1 MTGPDDPDKTRR
13 HPTLPGRI
21 FAGLRNNFLTGV
33 VVIAP
38 ITLTFWLLWSIAGWV
53 DGFVLPFIPSAY
65 RPEAVLGRL
74 FAPDDGTPASVN
86 VRGLG
91 IIVFLAFT
99 ITVGWIAKGIVG
111 RSFIRWGE
119 DIVSRLPVIRS
130 IYNAL
135 KHISETVFSQRETS
149 FQKGCLVEYPKEGS
163 WAIGFISTSVKGEV
177 LQRVAGGSGEEY
189 VSVFMPSTPNPTTGF
204 LMFVPRS
211 KIHELD
217 MSIEDCAK
225 LVISAGLVYPS
236 GRSPQQE
243 LPLSA
248 TEGLPPPGQ
257 VKGS

>member
-1 MTGPDDPDKTRR
+1 MP
-13 HPTLPGRI
+13 PGRV
-21 FAGLRNNFLTGV
+21 FAWLRNNFLTGV

-53 DGFVLPFIPSAY
+53 DGFVLPFIPSDY

-119 DIVSRLPVIRS
+119 DIVSRLPVIRP

-135 KHISETVFSQRETS
+135 KQISETVFSQRETS

-163 WAIGFISTSVKGEV
+163 WAVGFISTNVKGEV
-177 LQRVAGGSGEEY
+177 LQRIAGGTGEEF

-211 KIHELD
+211 KVHELD
-217 MSIEDCAK
+217 MTIEDCAK
-225 LVISAGLVYPS
+225 LVISAGLVYPPNTV
-236 GRSPQQE
+236 PQ
-243 LPLSA
+243 A
-248 TEGLPPPGQ
+248 GLPPPETETLPDSAAAG
-257 VKGS
+257 GG